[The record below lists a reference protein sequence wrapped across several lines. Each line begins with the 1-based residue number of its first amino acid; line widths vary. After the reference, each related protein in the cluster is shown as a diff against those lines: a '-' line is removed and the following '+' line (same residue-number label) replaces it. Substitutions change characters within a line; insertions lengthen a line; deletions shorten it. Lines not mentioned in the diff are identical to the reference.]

1 MKRIANIYIGLW
13 SLYYLQGTLY
23 ETGSIYSKVILVVI
37 LALTVYYFIQA
48 LRKLRFPPVL
58 KLLTVLIGIWTVY
71 GVINIIVGNGTAFI
85 SSFVYLK
92 NILLSLMP
100 IYVIY
105 YFAKNGAIT
114 EKALGIWLIAFIP
127 ISVFMYY
134 VQEARLIESALSMGM
149 HIEEDTN
156 NIGYVFLA
164 LFPLLPVYNKK
175 PVIQYSIMAVC
186 MWFVLMSMKRGA
198 VLIGAIAAAWFIFVS
213 MKSNQKQR
221 KRGWRI
227 LLTIAIVIASIY
239 AVQYFLTTSDY
250 FNKRVEQTLE
260 GDTSGRDV
268 LVQKNMKYLTEDAS
282 IIDLLLGQGGDGTL
296 RVFGQYSHDDW
307 LEIAVDNGIIVMI
320 LYGIFWLRMFYAF
333 RRSRGNPLKYQMLG
347 LFFIIYFLKS
357 IFSMSYNDIFITSS
371 IALGYALAAPNNKE
385 ISPDPVKQK

>member
-58 KLLTVLIGIWTVY
+58 KILTLLIGIWTIY
-71 GVINIIVGNGTAFI
+71 GVINIVVGNGTAFI

-92 NILLSLMP
+92 NILLSVMP

-105 YFAKNGAIT
+105 YFAMNNAIS
-114 EKALGIWLIAFIP
+114 EKALGIWLIVFIP
-127 ISVFMYY
+127 ISIFMYN
-134 VQEARLIESALSMGM
+134 VQNARLIESALSIGM

-164 LFPLLPVYNKK
+164 LLPLIPVYNKK
-175 PVIQYSIMAVC
+175 PIIQYSIMAVS
-186 MWFVLMSMKRGA
+186 MLFVLMSMKRGA
-198 VLIGAIAAAWFIFVS
+198 ILIGAISVVWFIFVS
-213 MKSNQKQR
+213 MKSNQKQK

-227 LLTIAIVIASIY
+227 VLTISLVLASIY
-239 AVQYFLTTSDY
+239 AVQYFVTNSDY
-250 FNKRVEQTLE
+250 FNKRIEQTLN
-260 GDTSGRDV
+260 GDSSGRDV
-268 LVQKNMKYLTEDAS
+268 LMQKNMKYLTEEATFV
-282 IIDLLLGQGGDGTL
+282 DLMVGKGGDGTL

-307 LEIAVDNGIIVMI
+307 LEIAVDNGLVVVL
-320 LYGIFWLRMFYAF
+320 LYFIFHLRMFFAF
-333 RRSRGNPLKYQMLG
+333 RKSRGNTIKYQMVG
-347 LFFIIYFLKS
+347 LFFIICFLKS
-357 IFSMSYNDIFITSS
+357 IISMSYNDIFITSS
-371 IALGYALAAPNNKE
+371 MAIGYALAQPNMQESELKT
-385 ISPDPVKQK
+385 V